1 MFPLVNITYIRN
13 ALNVEVGLPEL
24 RLQPINFLCYSKV
37 LPYYSYFMIYM
48 TDIFLSIALQANSA
62 QNLQFYVFLNLVFRR
77 GRATWMTDCH
87 TPNSG
92 HTNTNRVGFEPTIV
106 VFERLRTVHASQRAV
121 TINIQLH
128 NITTKYQQSKDVNF
142 LFSFLDNR
150 SKKKT
155 VKINKCTALF
165 NSVPAGIFPD
175 GNLKHTRTDIS
186 SHIHAVASITV
197 NFHTLWA
204 FELDKSSWN
213 SQITDD

>member
-1 MFPLVNITYIRN
+1 VFPLVNITYIRN

-24 RLQPINFLCYSKV
+24 RLQPINFLYYSKV

-128 NITTKYQQSKDVNF
+128 NITTKLKLINALPCLTQF
-142 LFSFLDNR
+142 LQVYSR
-150 SKKKT
+150 
-155 VKINKCTALF
+155 TA
-165 NSVPAGIFPD
+165 
-175 GNLKHTRTDIS
+175 T
-186 SHIHAVASITV
+186 
-197 NFHTLWA
+197 
-204 FELDKSSWN
+204 
-213 SQITDD
+213 